1 MSTPPQAAQEDKGTM
16 SGFNSI
22 LQQFKLAGG
31 RRRRGHRKSKNTRSR
46 ARKQRGGF
54 IPGLGGIVQQALVPF
69 GLYALQHSM
78 KKRKS
83 SSSSSSGRSITP
95 ATFRRFSR
103 RRRS

>member
-1 MSTPPQAAQEDKGTM
+1 MTPPQPPQADQGAMG
-16 SGFNSI
+16 GFNSI

-31 RRRRGHRKSKNTRSR
+31 RRRGHRKSKNSRSR

-83 SSSSSSGRSITP
+83 SSSSGRSITP

>member
-1 MSTPPQAAQEDKGTM
+1 MTTPPPPEAKEGAIG
-16 SGFNSI
+16 GFNSI

-83 SSSSSSGRSITP
+83 SSSSGKSITP

>member
-1 MSTPPQAAQEDKGTM
+1 MSTPPPPPQDQGTI

-31 RRRRGHRKSKNTRSR
+31 RRRRGHRKNKNTRSR

-83 SSSSSSGRSITP
+83 SSSSSGKSITP
-95 ATFRRFSR
+95 DTFRRFSR

>member
-1 MSTPPQAAQEDKGTM
+1 MSQEQGPIA
-16 SGFNSI
+16 GFNSI

-31 RRRRGHRKSKNTRSR
+31 RRRRGHRKNKNTRSR

-83 SSSSSSGRSITP
+83 SSSSSSGKSITP
-95 ATFRRFSR
+95 DTFRRFSR

>member
-1 MSTPPQAAQEDKGTM
+1 MSTPPQANEEGTM
-16 SGFNSI
+16 GGFNSI

-31 RRRRGHRKSKNTRSR
+31 RRRGHRKSKNSRSR

-83 SSSSSSGRSITP
+83 SSSGRSITP